1 MSKSIGRIMIKGDMP
16 PRPETSLSKND
27 HDAVSIECGNGTYT
41 QYVEAG
47 AHVFYV
53 DEPVDHGGDDLGP
66 NPFDLLL
73 ASLASC
79 TSITLRMYAK
89 RKGMKLER
97 VGVRAAYRKFHA
109 EVCEECEQ
117 TEGYVDVIERDIELI
132 GDLSDDER
140 ARLMKVA
147 DKCPVHQIMHSD
159 VHVRTK
165 MVI

>member
-1 MSKSIGRIMIKGDMP
+1 MSKSIGRIMPSGPIP
-16 PRPETSLSKND
+16 PRPLSKLSKNE
-27 HDAVSIECGNGTYT
+27 HDAISIECGSGVYT

-47 AHVFYV
+47 NHVFYA
-53 DEPVDHGGDDLGP
+53 DEPLDHGGDDLGP

-97 VGVRAAYRKFHA
+97 VGVRTAYRKYHA
-109 EVCEECEQ
+109 EVCEECTQ

-132 GDLSDDER
+132 GDLSDEDR
-140 ARLMKVA
+140 KSLMKIA

-159 VHVRTK
+159 AHVRTRLL
-165 MVI
+165 